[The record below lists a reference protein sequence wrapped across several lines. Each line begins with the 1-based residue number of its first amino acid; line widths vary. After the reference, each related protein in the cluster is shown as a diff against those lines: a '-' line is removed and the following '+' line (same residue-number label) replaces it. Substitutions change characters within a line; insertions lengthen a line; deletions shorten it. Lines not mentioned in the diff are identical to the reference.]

1 MCNRKIDN
9 HVKIE
14 NKLECNVKKA
24 YAMIFMELCSSNMQ
38 NIIEYHPKYYSILN
52 YTLKIMGSIDQ

>member
-1 MCNRKIDN
+1 MWNIKIDN

-24 YAMIFMELCSSNMQ
+24 YVMIFKEFYPRHMQ
-38 NIIEYHPKYYSILN
+38 TIIK
-52 YTLKIMGSIDQ
+52 